1 MVGEP
6 LVQPLTPFYLRC
18 QCRVVLVPEDARA
31 GHGDVCDGPDPG
43 RASLG
48 DALVVGACAE
58 GDLVDPPTLP
68 LFRSSL
74 PLDLCPTLVAAREPV
89 VASRVVVVV
98 AAVQAPDG
106 PPVTWS
112 RIEK

>member
-1 MVGEP
+1 M
-6 LVQPLTPFYLRC
+6 
-18 QCRVVLVPEDARA
+18 PEDPRA

-48 DALVVGACAE
+48 DALVVGAGAE
-58 GDLVDPPTLP
+58 GDLVDPPTLLP
-68 LFRSSL
+68 L
-74 PLDLCPTLVAAREPV
+74 PLDLCPPLVAAREPV

-112 RIEK
+112 RMNQLRYKCCREA

>member
-1 MVGEP
+1 M
-6 LVQPLTPFYLRC
+6 
-18 QCRVVLVPEDARA
+18 PEYARA
-31 GHGDVCDGPDPG
+31 GHGDVCDGSDPG

-68 LFRSSL
+68 LFPPSLL
-74 PLDLCPTLVAAREPV
+74 PLDLCPALVAAREPV

-106 PPVTWS
+106 PPVT
-112 RIEK
+112 

>member
-1 MVGEP
+1 MNP
-6 LVQPLTPFYLRC
+6 PSVQPLTLFYLRC
-18 QCRVVLVPEDARA
+18 QCRVVLVPEDPRA

-74 PLDLCPTLVAAREPV
+74 SLDLCPPLVAAREPV

-106 PPVTWS
+106 PPVT
-112 RIEK
+112 